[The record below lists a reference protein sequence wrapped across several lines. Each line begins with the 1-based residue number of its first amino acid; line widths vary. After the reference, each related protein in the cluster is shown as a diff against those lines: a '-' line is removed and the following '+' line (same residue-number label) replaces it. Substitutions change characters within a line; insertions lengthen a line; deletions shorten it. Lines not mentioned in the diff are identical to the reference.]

1 MINMPK
7 FPFGLKRDNKS
18 DASVPD
24 FFDQVEQWKTA
35 GSEEAVNEPS
45 GPQPAPAQP
54 QQAPAPQAPQP
65 APQQPVKPAQAPQP
79 VQGYIQPAVS
89 APASMPVAGQPTNVG
104 QVPTARP
111 APQPVQPVQPIQPV
125 QPVPS
130 QYVAPQPAAQPVQ
143 QQAAG
148 ETAVDQ
154 LVELAKVL
162 GMDSLV
168 ANWENLK
175 KFAAQL
181 DEEEKKMQKELEE
194 LQNKLNLVRMTRE
207 LLRRIGI

>member
-1 MINMPK
+1 
-7 FPFGLKRDNKS
+7 
-18 DASVPD
+18 
-24 FFDQVEQWKTA
+24 
-35 GSEEAVNEPS
+35 
-45 GPQPAPAQP
+45 
-54 QQAPAPQAPQP
+54 
-65 APQQPVKPAQAPQP
+65 
-79 VQGYIQPAVS
+79 
-89 APASMPVAGQPTNVG
+89 
-104 QVPTARP
+104 
-111 APQPVQPVQPIQPV
+111 
-125 QPVPS
+125 VPS
-130 QYVAPQPAAQPVQ
+130 QYVAPQPAIQ

>member
-1 MINMPK
+1 
-7 FPFGLKRDNKS
+7 
-18 DASVPD
+18 
-24 FFDQVEQWKTA
+24 
-35 GSEEAVNEPS
+35 
-45 GPQPAPAQP
+45 
-54 QQAPAPQAPQP
+54 
-65 APQQPVKPAQAPQP
+65 
-79 VQGYIQPAVS
+79 
-89 APASMPVAGQPTNVG
+89 MPV
-104 QVPTARP
+104 
-111 APQPVQPVQPIQPV
+111 PQPVQPVQPIQPA

-130 QYVAPQPAAQPVQ
+130 QYLAPQPVAQPVQ

-162 GMDSLV
+162 GMDNLV
-168 ANWENLK
+168 TNWENLK

-181 DEEEKKMQKELEE
+181 DEEEKRMQKELEE

>member
-1 MINMPK
+1 MPK
-7 FPFGLKRDNKS
+7 FPFGLKRDTKS

-24 FFDQVEQWKTA
+24 FFDQVEQWKSA
-35 GSEEAVNEPS
+35 GDEEALNEPS
-45 GPQPAPAQP
+45 GVR
-54 QQAPAPQAPQP
+54 QAPALQAPQP
-65 APQQPVKPAQAPQP
+65 APQQPAKPAQTPQP
-79 VQGYIQPAVS
+79 VQGYIQPATS
-89 APASMPVAGQPTNVG
+89 APASKPVASQPTNVG
-104 QVPTARP
+104 QAPTARP
-111 APQPVQPVQPIQPV
+111 VPQPVQPVQPIQPA
-125 QPVPS
+125 QPVTS
-130 QYVAPQPAAQPVQ
+130 QYVAPQPVAQPVQ
-143 QQAAG
+143 QQAVG

-168 ANWENLK
+168 TNWENLK

-181 DEEEKKMQKELEE
+181 DEEEKRMQKELEE

>member
-1 MINMPK
+1 MPK
-7 FPFGLKRDNKS
+7 FPFGLKRDDKS
-18 DASVPD
+18 SASVPD
-24 FFDQVEQWKTA
+24 FFDQVEQWRAA
-35 GSEEAVNEPS
+35 GGEEALNEPS

-54 QQAPAPQAPQP
+54 QQIPAPQAPQP
-65 APQQPVKPAQAPQP
+65 AQQPVRPVQAPQP
-79 VQGYIQPAVS
+79 AQTYSQPTSKPAPSQPANIG
-89 APASMPVAGQPTNVG
+89 PMPVAG
-104 QVPTARP
+104 P
-111 APQPVQPVQPIQPV
+111 APQPVQPVQPIQPIQPT
-125 QPVPS
+125 QPVPN
-130 QYVAPQPAAQPVQ
+130 QYVAPQPVPQPAQ

-168 ANWENLK
+168 TNWENLK

>member
-1 MINMPK
+1 MPK
-7 FPFGLKRDNKS
+7 FPFGLKRDSKS
-18 DASVPD
+18 DTSVPD
-24 FFDQVEQWKTA
+24 FFDQVEQWKSA
-35 GSEEAVNEPS
+35 GEEEALNEPS
-45 GPQPAPAQP
+45 GSQPVAQP

-65 APQQPVKPAQAPQP
+65 APQQPVKPAQTPQP
-79 VQGYIQPAVS
+79 VQGYTQPAAS
-89 APASMPVAGQPTNVG
+89 APASRPVASQPINVG
-104 QVPTARP
+104 QVPTAVP
-111 APQPVQPVQPIQPV
+111 TPQPVQPVQPIQPA

-130 QYVAPQPAAQPVQ
+130 KYVAPQPVAQPI
-143 QQAAG
+143 QQAVG

-154 LVELAKVL
+154 LVELAKTL

-168 ANWENLK
+168 TNWENMK

-181 DEEEKKMQKELEE
+181 DEEEKRMQKELEE

>member
-1 MINMPK
+1 MPK
-7 FPFGLKRDNKS
+7 FPFGLKRDTKS
-18 DASVPD
+18 DTSVPD
-24 FFDQVEQWKTA
+24 FFDQVEQWKNT
-35 GSEEAVNEPS
+35 GEEEALNEPS
-45 GPQPAPAQP
+45 GPQPVTAQP

-65 APQQPVKPAQAPQP
+65 APQQPVKPAQNPQP

-89 APASMPVAGQPTNVG
+89 APTSKPTASQPTNVS
-104 QVPTARP
+104 QVPTVRP
-111 APQPVQPVQPIQPV
+111 VPQPVQPVQPIQPV
-125 QPVPS
+125 PS
-130 QYVAPQPAAQPVQ
+130 QYVAPQPVAQPVQ

-168 ANWENLK
+168 TNWENMK

-181 DEEEKKMQKELEE
+181 DEEEKRMQKELEE